1 MKIGRLIGAAAISAS
16 ALAFAGLQASAL
28 ELRVASGSPP
38 AHPSNNPVYTTFID
52 ELPKLSNGELTAKH
66 YGLEVV
72 TLGTGLSSLESGV
85 VDIANVLM
93 QYFPADFPN
102 SMLLADLAPL
112 GTVGSG
118 MAAATIEYYVTCADC
133 QAEFANKGIVYISSV
148 STPSYDILTTRKPV
162 RTAADVEGLR
172 LRSPGAAFSLWIK
185 TMGAIPAEIS
195 FNEEYEALQ
204 GGLIDG
210 TIAPP
215 VNLVGNR
222 LSEVTKYYTPVGVG
236 TLNAT
241 STFSVRSETW
251 KSLTEDQRR
260 AIVNAGLS
268 GSVWFEPESRK
279 AGVKGLELLKESG
292 GEVLEPAPDLV
303 EKTKAL
309 QAEAIA
315 KGVENGKEIYRI
327 SDPEGKARRFAS
339 LVEKWNAIMLPI
351 QDDPA
356 AMTAALKR
364 EVWDEVDL
372 STYGM

>member
-1 MKIGRLIGAAAISAS
+1 MNLRFVSTVAATVAAVAVAVLPAAAT
-16 ALAFAGLQASAL
+16 

-38 AHPSNNPVYTTFID
+38 THPSYDPVYTTFIE
-52 ELPKLSNGELTAKH
+52 ELPTLSNGELTAKH
-66 YGLEVV
+66 FGMEVV

-118 MAAATIEYYVTCADC
+118 MAAATVEYYVTCDDC
-133 QAEFANKGIVYISSV
+133 QKEFANKGIVYITSV
-148 STPSYDILTTRKPV
+148 STPTYDILTTKKPV
-162 RTAADVEGLR
+162 RTIADVAGLR

-185 TMGAIPAEIS
+185 TMGAIPTEIS

-241 STFSVRSETW
+241 STFSVRSDTW
-251 KSLTEDQRR
+251 KSLTEPQRR
-260 AIVNAGLS
+260 ALVNAGLA
-268 GSVWFEPESRK
+268 GSVWFEPKSREL
-279 AGVKGLELLKESG
+279 GVNGLKLLTDAG
-292 GEVLEPAPDLV
+292 GEILEPAQDLV
-303 EKTKAL
+303 DGTTAL
-309 QAEAIA
+309 QADAIA
-315 KGVENGKEIYRI
+315 AAIDNGKSLYKID
-327 SDPEGKARRFAS
+327 DPEGKANRFAA

-356 AMTAALKR
+356 AMTEALKR
-364 EVWDEVDL
+364 EIWDKVDL
-372 STYGM
+372 NTYGM

>member
-1 MKIGRLIGAAAISAS
+1 MKRMSLSI
-16 ALAFAGLQASAL
+16 ALSAFAVAVAGHAATAG

-38 AHPSNNPVYTTFID
+38 THPSYDPVYTTFVA
-52 ELPKLSNGELTAKH
+52 ELPTLSGGALTAKH
-66 YGLEVV
+66 FGMEVV
-72 TLGTGLSSLESGV
+72 TLGTGMASLESGV
-85 VDIANVLM
+85 VDVANVLM

-112 GTVGSG
+112 GQVGSG
-118 MAAATIEYYVTCADC
+118 MAAATVEYYVTCEDC
-133 QAEFANKGIVYISSV
+133 QKEFAAKGFVYITSV
-148 STPSYDILTTRKPV
+148 STPTYDILTTKKPV
-162 RTAADVEGLR
+162 RTIADLAGLR

-185 TMGAIPAEIS
+185 TMGAIPTEIS

-241 STFSVRSETW
+241 STFSVRAETW
-251 KSLTEDQRR
+251 KGLSTEERR
-260 AIVNAGLS
+260 ALVDAALL
-268 GSVWFEPESRK
+268 GSVKFEPVSRK
-279 AGVKGLELLKESG
+279 AGTDGLKLLTDAG
-292 GEVLEPAPDLV
+292 GEVLEPAEDLV
-303 EKTKAL
+303 AKTKAL

-315 KGVENGKEIYRI
+315 AAVENGNARYKIA
-327 SDPEGKARRFAS
+327 DPEGKAARFAA

-356 AMTAALKR
+356 AMTAALKS
-364 EVWDEVDL
+364 EIWDKVDL
-372 STYGM
+372 ASYGM